1 MGLSIVVGANDVV
14 VVLVD
19 SVVVLL
25 VISVVTGGV
34 DRVVA
39 FIVCVLDFIQN
50 VGVIVDRIDAAV
62 KNADAVVVV

>member
-14 VVLVD
+14 VVLAV

-25 VISVVTGGV
+25 VISV
-34 DRVVA
+34 DRLVA
-39 FIVCVLDFIQN
+39 FVVCVLDFIQN
-50 VGVIVDRIDAAV
+50 VGVTVDRIDADV